1 MAKKNRLLPIV
12 VALGV
17 IPLAGCDWLL
27 PGGPPDE
34 ADVEITSE
42 DVARLTVVVSQN
54 FVRYEEPD
62 CAGEPDC
69 PVLLILLA
77 ADTMAVT
84 SPYVTTIEFTDR
96 HQLFVETHPVDEVEA
111 RVAMRVDIDG
121 KEWYDDIRLLRPMD
135 EDGERETIRFLYQ
148 FTENQGVNPG
158 TR

>member
-1 MAKKNRLLPIV
+1 MAKKNRPLPIV

-17 IPLAGCDWLL
+17 IPMAGCGWLF

-69 PVLLILLA
+69 PIFVLLVT
-77 ADTMAVT
+77 ADTMAVS
-84 SPYVTTIEFTDR
+84 SPYAATIEFTDR

-111 RVAMRVDIDG
+111 RVAMTVDIDG
-121 KEWYDDIRLLRPMD
+121 QEWYDDIRLLSPMG
-135 EDGERETIRFLYQ
+135 ENGERETIRFIYQ
-148 FTENQGVNPG
+148 FTEHQGVNPG
-158 TR
+158 VR

>member
-17 IPLAGCDWLL
+17 IPLAGCDWLF

-62 CAGEPDC
+62 CAGEPGC

-84 SPYVTTIEFTDR
+84 SPYATTIEFTDR

-111 RVAMRVDIDG
+111 RVAMKVDIDG
-121 KEWYDDIRLLRPMD
+121 KDWYDDIRLLRPMD

-158 TR
+158 VR